1 MVMKLMSRLFVSP
14 FVWLL
19 AVLSLE
25 VAAMSGGGAT
35 SPGDAEF
42 LPAKMIACSASQIY
56 SDNKAEHSSHYCSVA
71 GRYVVKA
78 HWNEDVDVVS
88 DGIVENAKTLISLTE
103 YANARSAMSDKGYRL
118 PTLKELTQLVKFSG
132 AKKFDDVIDNW
143 FRNRNAAQDGGSRP
157 YYTGYIPSS
166 SFKDLGSGYNI
177 YALDIQSMVIQLL
190 DPVEAL
196 GAGKPFY
203 VLGVQDYFQIINRS
217 SGKCIEIN
225 TAARAEGEDARD
237 LLARSCNAI
246 SVAQRWRFD
255 NSSSGSG
262 SGSCRDAINIVSQFR
277 GDNDSRF
284 CMDNGNDDETKA
296 QAYLCQDSLNLKWDV
311 CPHGDGD
318 VKIKTERIKND
329 EDQYFLIQTTDGLSD
344 YTTIAPSDSEAQR
357 WVIQY

>member
-1 MVMKLMSRLFVSP
+1 MKLMSRLFV
-14 FVWLL
+14 WLL
-19 AVLSLE
+19 FVFSLE
-25 VAAMSGGGAT
+25 VTAMSGGGAT

-42 LPAKMIACSASQIY
+42 LPANMIACSASQIY

-88 DGIVENAKTLISLTE
+88 DGVVENAKTLISLTE
-103 YANARSAMSDKGYRL
+103 YANARSSMSDKGYRL

-132 AKKFDDVIDNW
+132 VKKFDDVIDNW
-143 FRNRNAAQDGGSRP
+143 FRNRNEALDDGSRP

-177 YALDIQSMVIQLL
+177 YALDIQSMAIQLL
-190 DPVEAL
+190 DPIEAL
-196 GAGKPFY
+196 GADKPFY
-203 VLGVQDYFQIINRS
+203 ILGVQDYFQIINRS
-217 SGKCIEIN
+217 TGKCIEIN
-225 TAARAEGEDARD
+225 TVAGAEDENVRD
-237 LLARSCNAI
+237 LLARSCNAV

-255 NSSSGSG
+255 NSSSSSG
-262 SGSCRDAINIVSQFR
+262 GCRDAINIVSQYR

-284 CMDNGNDDETKA
+284 CMDNGNDDEIKA
-296 QAYLCQDSLNLKWDV
+296 QAFLCQDSPNLKWDV
-311 CPHGDGD
+311 CPHGNGE
-318 VKIKTERIKND
+318 VEIKTERVKND
-329 EDQYFLIQTTDGLSD
+329 EDQYFLIQTADGSSD